1 MDDNDTTTHASMPTS
16 RTGRIA
22 YLNDRLR
29 RHLKGGQLAVTR
41 GILDLY
47 GGVYVI
53 EIVERVRAFEDF
65 SADND
70 PYCERDF
77 GAFDFLGHRINWKI
91 DYYDLDMR
99 YRSAN
104 PANPAVTT
112 RLLTVML
119 AAEY

>member
-1 MDDNDTTTHASMPTS
+1 MDDNETTTHAPMPTS

-29 RHLKGGQLAVTR
+29 CHLKGGQLAVTR
-41 GILDLY
+41 GILDLCS
-47 GGVYVI
+47 GAYVSKL
-53 EIVERVRAFEDF
+53 VERVQAFDDF

-77 GAFDFLGHRINWKI
+77 GAFEFLGHQINWKI

-99 YRSAN
+99 YQSAD
-104 PANPAVTT
+104 PANPAMTI
-112 RLLTVML
+112 RLLTIML

>member
-1 MDDNDTTTHASMPTS
+1 MDDNDMTTHAQMPTS
-16 RTGRIA
+16 RVARIA
-22 YLNDRLR
+22 YLNDQLR

-41 GILDLY
+41 GIMDLH

-53 EIVERVRAFEDF
+53 EIVERVRTFSDF

-70 PYCERDF
+70 PYCEKDF
-77 GAFDFLGHRINWKI
+77 GAFDFLGSRINWKI
-91 DYYDLDMR
+91 DYYDLDMS
-99 YRSAN
+99 YRSPD
-104 PANPAVTT
+104 PADPAVTI

>member
-1 MDDNDTTTHASMPTS
+1 MDGNDTTTHAHMPTS
-16 RTGRIA
+16 RTSRIA
-22 YLNDRLR
+22 YLNDELR
-29 RHLKGGQLAVTR
+29 CHLRGGQLAVTY
-41 GILDLY
+41 GILDFH
-47 GGVYVI
+47 GGVYVP
-53 EIVERVRAFEDF
+53 EILERVRAFSDF

-70 PYCERDF
+70 PYYERDF

-99 YRSAN
+99 YRSTD
-104 PANPAVTT
+104 PADPAITI

>member
-1 MDDNDTTTHASMPTS
+1 MDDNETTTHAPKPTS

-29 RHLKGGQLAVTR
+29 RHLKGGQLAVSR
-41 GILDLY
+41 GIFDLC
-47 GGVYVI
+47 GGIYVI
-53 EIVERVRAFEDF
+53 EIVERVRAFNDF

-99 YRSAN
+99 YRSED
-104 PANPAVTT
+104 PADPAVTS
-112 RLLTVML
+112 RILTVML